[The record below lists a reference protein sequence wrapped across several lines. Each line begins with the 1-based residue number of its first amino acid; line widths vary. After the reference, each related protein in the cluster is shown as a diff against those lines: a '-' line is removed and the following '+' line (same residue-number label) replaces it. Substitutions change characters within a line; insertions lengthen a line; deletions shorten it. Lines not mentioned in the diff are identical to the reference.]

1 MLLFRNILNCGTFM
15 NASQIR
21 KGEIA
26 RITHV
31 EFSDL
36 QNKLIEMGCFEGNTI
51 KMLYVAP
58 LGDPIAY
65 DINGYIL
72 GLRKEEA
79 KLIQVTPI

>member
-1 MLLFRNILNCGTFM
+1 MY
-15 NASQIR
+15 ASELK
-21 KGEIA
+21 KGETAI
-26 RITHV
+26 IKNV
-31 EFSDL
+31 LFGEL

-51 KMLYVAP
+51 RMLQVAP

-79 KLIQVTPI
+79 KLIEVSLS

>member
-1 MLLFRNILNCGTFM
+1 MY
-15 NASQIR
+15 ASDLK
-21 KGEIA
+21 KGDTAKIKQ
-26 RITHV
+26 V
-31 EFSDL
+31 EFGEL

-51 KMLYVAP
+51 RMLYIAP

-79 KLIQVTPI
+79 RMIEVTLI

>member
-1 MLLFRNILNCGTFM
+1 MD
-15 NASQIR
+15 ASELKR
-21 KGEIA
+21 GERAKIN
-26 RITHV
+26 HV
-31 EFSDL
+31 EYNEL
-36 QNKLIEMGCFEGNTI
+36 QNKLIEMGCFEGNEI

-79 KLIQVTPI
+79 KLIQVVKI

>member
-1 MLLFRNILNCGTFM
+1 MD
-15 NASQIR
+15 ASEL
-21 KGEIA
+21 KAGERAKIK
-26 RITHV
+26 HV

-36 QNKLIEMGCFEGNTI
+36 QNKLIEMGCFEGNGI
-51 KMLYVAP
+51 RMLYVAP

-79 KLIQVTPI
+79 RLIEVDKL

>member
-1 MLLFRNILNCGTFM
+1 M

>member
-1 MLLFRNILNCGTFM
+1 M
-15 NASQIR
+15 
-21 KGEIA
+21 
-26 RITHV
+26 
-31 EFSDL
+31 EFNDL
-36 QNKLIEMGCFEGNTI
+36 QNKLIEMGCFEGNDI

-79 KLIQVTPI
+79 ELIQVDKL